1 MQATKQI
8 VVFKLGN
15 VQYGFP
21 IEQVKEIIRYIV
33 PTKLPNVPNY
43 IEGISS
49 LRGKVHVIIDLR
61 NFFCMGKQN
70 VDDNTKIIIANNN
83 DTGFIVDDVNMIVTQ
98 DKKEFNTADNLPD
111 YIDKRYVQHI
121 LKIDGSIIIVLDMTG
136 ILDMS
141 KGEKDIA

>member
-21 IEQVKEIIRYIV
+21 IEQVKEIIRYIA

-49 LRGKVHVIIDLR
+49 LRGKVHVIISFVWGNRML
-61 NFFCMGKQN
+61 
-70 VDDNTKIIIANNN
+70 
-83 DTGFIVDDVNMIVTQ
+83 MI
-98 DKKEFNTADNLPD
+98 
-111 YIDKRYVQHI
+111 I
-121 LKIDGSIIIVLDMTG
+121 LK
-136 ILDMS
+136 
-141 KGEKDIA
+141 